1 MSKIEKIKL
10 KEIHYN
16 PYKEYLKSNK
26 NILKWFS
33 WNLTNTT
40 KNHSY
45 FFIYFDTKLAG
56 AISTL
61 RDDEIFVD
69 IFITKPFTR
78 KRIATN
84 VLKKLK
90 NLNSDK
96 KLLFKVSRYN
106 KESLIF
112 FDKLASE
119 FIESKKHKNNNFFV
133 YKM

>member
-45 FFIYFDTKLAG
+45 FFISSFMEEH
-56 AISTL
+56 ISFHAEAL
-61 RDDEIFVD
+61 YR
-69 IFITKPFTR
+69 
-78 KRIATN
+78 
-84 VLKKLK
+84 
-90 NLNSDK
+90 
-96 KLLFKVSRYN
+96 
-106 KESLIF
+106 
-112 FDKLASE
+112 
-119 FIESKKHKNNNFFV
+119 
-133 YKM
+133 